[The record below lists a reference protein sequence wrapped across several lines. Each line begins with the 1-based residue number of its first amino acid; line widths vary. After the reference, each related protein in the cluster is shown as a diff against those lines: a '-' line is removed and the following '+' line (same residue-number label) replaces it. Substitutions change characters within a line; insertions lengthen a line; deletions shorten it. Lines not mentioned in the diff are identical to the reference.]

1 MRHVHLQAVR
11 PPDDREE
18 VDGAD
23 DERPGRHP
31 FTRSQLR
38 RHQEGLVDEGEP

>member
-1 MRHVHLQAVR
+1 MRHVHRQAVR
-11 PPDDREE
+11 TPDDAVE

-23 DERPGRHP
+23 VERPGRHP

-38 RHQEGLVDEGEP
+38 RHQGSLADEGEP